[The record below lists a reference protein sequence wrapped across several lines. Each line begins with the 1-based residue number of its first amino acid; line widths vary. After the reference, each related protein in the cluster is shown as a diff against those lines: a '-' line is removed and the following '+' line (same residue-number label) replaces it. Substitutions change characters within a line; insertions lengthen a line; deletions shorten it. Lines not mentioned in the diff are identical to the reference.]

1 MKNKKNTIIKG
12 TFILSLGAFLSKLI
26 GALYRIPL
34 TNVIG
39 GYGLGLYQMVF
50 PVYTVLL
57 DFSGAGIP
65 NALAKIVGSKNK
77 DVRENLAY
85 NYLKTSVKL
94 LSIIGIIFSFLMAFL
109 SMPLSKLQG
118 NINAYYGYIAL
129 SPSVFLVC
137 IISCFRGYFQGLMR
151 MTPTALSQVVEQV
164 VKLVFGIILS
174 RIFSYNIP
182 LAVAG
187 ATFGITLSE
196 LVAVILLYVLY
207 RRHKS
212 KCLQPLVYDKENFK
226 ARSKTLIK
234 TVIPITLICLS
245 IPISHV
251 FDSFIVVNTL
261 KTYRQDAT
269 ALFGFLSGV
278 ACTIINLPVSICYS
292 VATVVIPYLSGEKN
306 KEKQKQKSVSA
317 VLLTL
322 AVALPSAILTYLF
335 SGFIVKILFK
345 RLSISEQQLSIS
357 LIKSMSIN
365 VLLLSL
371 LQTTNAILIG
381 KNKLYCPIISMWVGI
396 AVKTILSLVL
406 LKIPSLNIY
415 GGVISLIACYFLSCL
430 INLFM
435 IFINRTKYANQKNTN
450 RQLYN

>member
-26 GALYRIPL
+26 GALYRVPL

-57 DFSGAGIP
+57 DFSGAGVP

-85 NYLKTSVKL
+85 NYLITSVKL
-94 LSIIGIIFSFLMAFL
+94 LSVIGIVFSLLMALL

-151 MTPTALSQVVEQV
+151 MTPTALSQVVEQI
-164 VKLVFGIILS
+164 VKLIFGIILS
-174 RIFSYNIP
+174 RIFAHNIP

-187 ATFGITLSE
+187 ATFGITTSE
-196 LVAVILLYVLY
+196 LVAVILLYALY

-212 KCLQPLVYDKENFK
+212 KCREPLVYDKENFK
-226 ARSKTLIK
+226 VRSKTLIK

-269 ALFGFLSGV
+269 SLFGFLSGV

-306 KEKQKQKSVSA
+306 KDRQKQKSVSA

-322 AVALPSAILTYLF
+322 AVSVPSAILTYLF
-335 SGFIVKILFK
+335 SGFIVRILFK
-345 RLSISEQQLSIS
+345 RLSLSEQQLSIN

-365 VLLLSL
+365 VLLLSM

-381 KNKLYCPIISMWVGI
+381 KNKLYSPVISMLVGI
-396 AVKTILSLVL
+396 LIKTILSLIL

-435 IFINRTKYANQKNTN
+435 IFINRTKYANKKYTN